1 MWVKLT
7 SLMVPDADFGNVLIG
22 SDLSHRDVEMFDWQR
37 LEGSLHYLKIFVG
50 MLKAP
55 KVRVANGISDLW
67 SHLTRGDLW
76 SDSCIVRPSRQAQW
90 HDANWISTPLD
101 FDGTSLSSSWWALHP
116 QSPHGRCPVVLVL
129 VPSGYTWISWNPR
142 ASHWKS

>member
-1 MWVKLT
+1 M

-37 LEGSLHYLKIFVG
+37 LEGSLHYLKIFEG

-67 SHLTRGDLW
+67 SHLTCSDLW
-76 SDSCIVRPSRQAQW
+76 SDSCIVGPSWQAQW
-90 HDANWISTPLD
+90 HDAMWVAW
-101 FDGTSLSSSWWALHP
+101 FSL
-116 QSPHGRCPVVLVL
+116 
-129 VPSGYTWISWNPR
+129 
-142 ASHWKS
+142 